1 MSGCL
6 QWHFAC
12 QCIKN
17 PWTVTKK
24 LSCHLRISKRLIALL
39 LWFLINTS
47 FRIRPKVGF
56 GCFERHLHPPVLTP
70 QVLEIYIVFLVL
82 GALCTAAWCSG
93 SGSVPSEIAEPTY
106 GAQSCGCVFIKALQS
121 KDFSEILLICV
132 NFLVPVHGSACF
144 LRQNYYWLSG
154 HDIRNIMSGVIL
166 GVREVLVIIQ
176 YQDIFGRKGKICNT
190 YWSQMTIR
198 ISQIF

>member
-1 MSGCL
+1 MNKRILPAKAL
-6 QWHFAC
+6 Q
-12 QCIKN
+12 N
-17 PWTVTKK
+17 PWTGTKK
-24 LSCHLRISKRLIALL
+24 LSCHLRISKSLIALL

-47 FRIRPKVGF
+47 FRTRPKVGF
-56 GCFERHLHPPVLTP
+56 RCFERHLHPPVLTP
-70 QVLEIYIVFLVL
+70 QVLTDCLHYFML
-82 GALCTAAWCSG
+82 GALCTAAWCSC
-93 SGSVPSEIAEPTY
+93 SGSVPSEIAEPTH
-106 GAQSCGCVFIKALQS
+106 GTQSFGCAFIKALQS

-132 NFLVPVHGSACF
+132 NFLVSVHGSACF